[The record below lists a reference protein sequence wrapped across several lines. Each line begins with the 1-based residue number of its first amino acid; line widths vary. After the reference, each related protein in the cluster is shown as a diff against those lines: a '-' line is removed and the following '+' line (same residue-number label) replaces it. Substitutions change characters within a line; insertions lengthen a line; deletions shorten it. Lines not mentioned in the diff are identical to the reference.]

1 MKKKKICVFNNY
13 SIPRLIKEI
22 NYGES
27 PSHLVFG
34 IKELEKD
41 YNFVFAENLKKPKV
55 ILVFIKLFSF
65 FTRIFPLG
73 NLESQVNAWFY
84 RYEVDIIYSCCES
97 ETNLL
102 QFLRYFGLFNI
113 PIITIIHHKHHPGRL
128 DFIRFKF
135 FKIMYK
141 GADEVLCLSKSVSED
156 ITSKFTNK
164 VKTKILNW
172 GPNLNFYCS
181 DNNECNGFIT
191 AGRTGRDYETLLKA
205 TINAKA
211 KLTIIYLDG
220 DIDESLYKM
229 YSFIKFIKQ
238 PRIEP
243 IPGTTD
249 GWMRHRELLN
259 HYNKARVIIIP
270 LLKQASLAGLTSLM
284 DCLGAGKAVIL
295 TRNENIDIEIEK
307 EGIGFWVEE
316 GDIEGLSSLLKWFKN
331 NPDDAKSMGTRARK
345 LAENYYNTSNTQK
358 ILKRIINNN
367 LE

>member
-13 SIPRLIKEI
+13 SIPRVIKEI

-41 YNFVFAENLKKPKV
+41 YKFIFVENLQKPKF
-55 ILVFIKLFSF
+55 ILSIIELFSF

-73 NLESQVNAWFY
+73 NLGNQLNAWSHRHDF
-84 RYEVDIIYSCCES
+84 DIIYSCCEN

-102 QFLRYFGLFNI
+102 QFLRYFGFFNI
-113 PIITIIHHKHHPGRL
+113 PILTIIHHKHYPGRL
-128 DFIRFKF
+128 DFLRFKF
-135 FKIMYK
+135 LMIMYK
-141 GADEVLCLSKSVSED
+141 GADEVLCLSKSVSKD

-164 VKTKILNW
+164 VKTKIFNW

-181 DNNECNGFIT
+181 DNDGCDGFIT
-191 AGRTGRDYETLLKA
+191 AGRTGRDYDTLLKA

-211 KLTIIYLDG
+211 KLTIIYLEG
-220 DIDESLYKM
+220 DIDESLYKKH
-229 YSFIKFIKQ
+229 SFIKFIKQ
-238 PRIEP
+238 PRVEP
-243 IPGTTD
+243 IPGTED

-259 HYNKARVIIIP
+259 HYSKANVVIIP

-284 DCLGAGKAVIL
+284 DCLGVGKAVIV

-307 EGIGFWVEE
+307 EGIGFWVQE
-316 GDIEGLSSLLKWFKN
+316 GDVEGLSSLLKWFEN
-331 NPDDAKSMGTRARK
+331 NPDEAKHMGTRARK
-345 LAENYYNTSNTQK
+345 LAEKYYNTTITRK
-358 ILKRIINNN
+358 RLKRIINNN
-367 LE
+367 LN